1 MSAYFQKVRETAC
14 DDVCHA
20 GSGQRN
26 EELNKAAFSIGRHAH
41 LKGAD
46 IDGAVQDL
54 HTAAKSIGL
63 HDIEI
68 RATIGSGLKRGM
80 ENPRELPDNPDE
92 PFQPSDMQ
100 RLIGRLARA
109 KLIENDIEARGEKVQ
124 KAKEI
129 WDRAVDISRDAIDA
143 VRPALLYLNNRSI
156 RAATASGVAKF
167 TPNVYGGP
175 ALILPAYG
183 DNGEISGVQAV
194 LLTPEGEKREHNG
207 IVKYSRGVIAGS
219 HMTIDAKRPDAP
231 IIMCEGPED
240 ALSVAQAVKGDAQV
254 ICTFGKAGMQTFVPP
269 RGADVTICADPDLNV
284 ERVAEALNHDGSIA
298 VSVVRFDALDE
309 NTKDAN
315 DYIRE
320 HGEDKLREALAGATP
335 FEQAQAEEAAAAMA
349 EETWPTPYDMFDA
362 EALPPRRWI
371 YGDHYLRGF
380 VSVLASAGGVGKTSM
395 QIVEAL
401 AIVTGR
407 PLLQEEVREQ
417 GNAWIVNL
425 EDPLEEL
432 QRRVLAA
439 MQHYNINPEDVK
451 GKLFLDAGRDF
462 QIKFT
467 TQTRDGVVANDA
479 LIDHMIEKIK
489 ANDIC
494 FVSIDP
500 WVGANDIQE
509 NDNGAMNEAVS
520 KARLIADKTDCGI
533 CLVHHIRKSNGEEVT
548 VDHIR
553 GASALIGAARA
564 ARVINRV
571 TEEEAMRLG
580 VKPEEARGIFRVDN
594 AKANLTL
601 PALKATYRQMQTVTL
616 GNGENVGAC
625 APFAMPDLFDGVSTK
640 DVMRVQQAVGRA
652 AADGLPMRQ
661 SMQAKGWAGHQIGDL
676 LGINTSSKS
685 GKGRMSS
692 MLKKWVENNVLQVET
707 HSDGRQGRET
717 PVYVVGE
724 WITHEEA
731 GY

>member
-1 MSAYFQKVRETAC
+1 M
-14 DDVCHA
+14 
-20 GSGQRN
+20 
-26 EELNKAAFSIGRHAH
+26 
-41 LKGAD
+41 
-46 IDGAVQDL
+46 
-54 HTAAKSIGL
+54 
-63 HDIEI
+63 
-68 RATIGSGLKRGM
+68 
-80 ENPRELPDNPDE
+80 
-92 PFQPSDMQ
+92 
-100 RLIGRLARA
+100 
-109 KLIENDIEARGEKVQ
+109 
-124 KAKEI
+124 
-129 WDRAVDISRDAIDA
+129 
-143 VRPALLYLNNRSI
+143 
-156 RAATASGVAKF
+156 
-167 TPNVYGGP
+167 
-175 ALILPAYG
+175 
-183 DNGEISGVQAV
+183 
-194 LLTPEGEKREHNG
+194 
-207 IVKYSRGVIAGS
+207 
-219 HMTIDAKRPDAP
+219 
-231 IIMCEGPED
+231 
-240 ALSVAQAVKGDAQV
+240 AQAVKGDAQV

-298 VSVVRFDALDE
+298 VSVVRFDAIDR

-349 EETWPTPYDMFDA
+349 EETWPTPYDMFNA
-362 EALPPRRWI
+362 EALPKRRWI

-401 AIVTGR
+401 AICTGR
-407 PLLQEEVREQ
+407 PLLQEEVRET

-439 MQHYNINPEDVK
+439 MQHYNIKPDEIR

-467 TQTRDGVVANDA
+467 TQTRDGIVANDA
-479 LIDHMIEKIK
+479 LIEHMIAKIK
-489 ANDIC
+489 DNEIC

-500 WVGANDIQE
+500 WVGANDISE
-509 NDNGAMNEAVS
+509 NDNTAMNEAVS

-533 CLVHHIRKSNGEEVT
+533 CLVHHIRKTNGEEVT

-571 TEEEAMRLG
+571 TEDEAMRLG

-594 AKANLTL
+594 AKSNLTL
-601 PALKATYRQMQTVTL
+601 PALKATYRQMQTVNL
-616 GNGENVGAC
+616 ANGENVGAC
-625 APFAMPDLFDGVSTK
+625 AVFAMPDLFDGVSTK

-661 SMQAKGWAGHQIGDL
+661 NSQAKGWAGHQIGDL
-676 LGINTSSKS
+676 LGINTTTKS

-707 HSDGRQGRET
+707 QSSGRDGREV

-724 WITHEEA
+724 WITPSEA

>member
-1 MSAYFQKVRETAC
+1 MSAYFQRVRETAV

-20 GSGQRN
+20 GSGSRN

-100 RLIGRLARA
+100 RLIARLARA
-109 KLIENDIEARGEKVQ
+109 KLIENDIEARGEKIQ

-183 DNGEISGVQAV
+183 DDGEISGVQAV

-219 HMTIDAKRPDAP
+219 HMTIDASRPDAP

-269 RGADVTICADPDLNV
+269 RGADITICADPDLDV
-284 ERVAEALNHDGSIA
+284 ERVADALNHDGSIA
-298 VSVVRFDALDE
+298 VSVVRFDAIDR

-349 EETWPTPYDMFDA
+349 EETWPTPYDMFNED
-362 EALPPRRWI
+362 ALPKRRWI

-395 QIVEAL
+395 RIVEAL
-401 AIVTGR
+401 AIVTGKPR
-407 PLLQEEVREQ
+407 LQEEVHEV
-417 GNAWIVNL
+417 GN
-425 EDPLEEL
+425 
-432 QRRVLAA
+432 Q
-439 MQHYNINPEDVK
+439 
-451 GKLFLDAGRDF
+451 
-462 QIKFT
+462 
-467 TQTRDGVVANDA
+467 
-479 LIDHMIEKIK
+479 
-489 ANDIC
+489 
-494 FVSIDP
+494 
-500 WVGANDIQE
+500 
-509 NDNGAMNEAVS
+509 
-520 KARLIADKTDCGI
+520 
-533 CLVHHIRKSNGEEVT
+533 
-548 VDHIR
+548 
-553 GASALIGAARA
+553 
-564 ARVINRV
+564 
-571 TEEEAMRLG
+571 
-580 VKPEEARGIFRVDN
+580 
-594 AKANLTL
+594 
-601 PALKATYRQMQTVTL
+601 
-616 GNGENVGAC
+616 
-625 APFAMPDLFDGVSTK
+625 
-640 DVMRVQQAVGRA
+640 
-652 AADGLPMRQ
+652 
-661 SMQAKGWAGHQIGDL
+661 
-676 LGINTSSKS
+676 
-685 GKGRMSS
+685 
-692 MLKKWVENNVLQVET
+692 
-707 HSDGRQGRET
+707 
-717 PVYVVGE
+717 
-724 WITHEEA
+724 
-731 GY
+731 

>member
-1 MSAYFQKVRETAC
+1 MSAYFLRVRETAVQ
-14 DDVCHA
+14 DVCCA
-20 GSGQRN
+20 GSGSRN
-26 EELNKAAFSIGRHAH
+26 EELNKAAFSLGRHAH

-46 IDGAVQDL
+46 IDAAVADL
-54 HTAAKSIGL
+54 HVAAKSIGL
-63 HDIEI
+63 QDAEI
-68 RATIGSGLKRGM
+68 RATIGSGFKRGI

-100 RLIGRLARA
+100 RLISRLARA
-109 KLIENDIEARGEKVQ
+109 KLIENDIEARGEKIQ
-124 KAKEI
+124 KAKEV

-143 VRPALLYLNNRSI
+143 VRPALLYLNSRSI
-156 RAATASGVAKF
+156 RAATATDVARF
-167 TPNVYGGP
+167 SPNVYGGP

-207 IVKYSRGVIAGS
+207 IAKYSRGVIAGS
-219 HMTIDAKRPDAP
+219 HMTIDAKHADAP

-240 ALSVAQAVKGDAQV
+240 ALSVAQAVGGDAQV
-254 ICTFGKAGMQTFVPP
+254 VCTFGKAGMQTFVPP

-284 ERVAEALNHDGSIA
+284 DRVAEALNHDGSIA
-298 VSVVRFDALDE
+298 VSVVRFDVIDR

-320 HGEDKLREALAGATP
+320 HGEDKLREALAEATP
-335 FEQAQAEEAAAAMA
+335 FEQAKAEEEAAALSD
-349 EETWPTPYDMFDA
+349 ETWPTPYDMFDA

-401 AIVTGR
+401 AICTGK
-407 PLLQEEVREQ
+407 PLLLEDVKEQ
-417 GNAWIVNL
+417 GRVWLINL
-425 EDPLEEL
+425 EDPMEEL

-439 MQHYNINPEDVK
+439 MKHYNIKPEDVR
-451 GKLFLDAGRDF
+451 GRLFLDAGRDF

-467 TQTRDGVVANDA
+467 TQTRDGIVANDA
-479 LIDHMIEKIK
+479 LIDHMIEKVK
-489 ANDIC
+489 ENDIC
-494 FVSIDP
+494 FISIDP
-500 WVGANDIQE
+500 WVAANDISE
-509 NDNGAMNEAVS
+509 NDNTAMNEAVS
-520 KARLIADKTDCGI
+520 KARLVADKTDCGI

-601 PALKATYRQMQTVTL
+601 PALKATYRQMQTVELPNGDKL
-616 GNGENVGAC
+616 GA
-625 APFAMPDLFDGVSTK
+625 AAAFAMPDLFDGISTK
-640 DVMRVQQAVGRA
+640 DVMRVQREVGRA
-652 AADGLPMRQ
+652 AGDGTPMRQ
-661 SMQAKGWAGHQIGDL
+661 SMQANEWAGHIIGDM
-676 LGINTSSKS
+676 LGINTSNKS

-692 MLKKWVENNVLQVET
+692 ILKKWVENNVLQIENQP
-707 HSDGRQGRET
+707 SGRNGRDV
-717 PVYVVGE
+717 PVYIVGE
-724 WITHEEA
+724 WITSEEA
-731 GY
+731 GG